1 MFETTNQMRTSSPI
15 MRFSKS
21 ITSNNGYAEHRQ
33 GALVQSS
40 RHARVHGIH
49 HGTKVQVI
57 EPSAAKRQVENDMA
71 MSFPGRMVA
80 GCIPRL
86 SNVQKQSCLLMFVQ
100 DLIDAKSRAVVK
112 SEVTSATTRMTF

>member
-1 MFETTNQMRTSSPI
+1 MVTLNIAKEPLCRAAGMRGFMGSTS
-15 MRFSKS
+15 
-21 ITSNNGYAEHRQ
+21 
-33 GALVQSS
+33 
-40 RHARVHGIH
+40 
-49 HGTKVQVI
+49 TKVQVI

-86 SNVQKQSCLLMFVQ
+86 SNVQKQSCLLLFVQ

-112 SEVTSATTRMTF
+112 SEGTSATTRMTF